1 MVISGFNQNRYLIN
15 NPIWVD
21 ITGAGAKVVLSF
33 VSLQTQVGN
42 TPIFTFYTFSGNVS
56 FDISEII
63 KALMP
68 EPNHPAS
75 PISGSIIPGNVTT
88 QTLVFQSSGD
98 VFQSS
103 GGSSQSFVKSF
114 IRGGDASM
122 GTSLT
127 LPSGSVLKES
137 PKIPVWEGYPSAK
150 YTLNA
155 NNQVVFSNIL
165 ANNEIDRRKVV
176 TCNPVFLR
184 FLNTRGGYSFW
195 MFEEWEVNE
204 KSSKTNRIDRRGNPL
219 DLGMEMAWELS
230 LNTRVEREYNATLSA
245 LLKSP
250 EVHIYRVEN
259 ILNERSSGLLTKS
272 YGAWTRIYNAGGAMQ
287 WNAFEQMNE
296 YSFKFDL
303 LFKEKP
309 TLIW

>member
-1 MVISGFNQNRYLIN
+1 MVITGINQNRYLIN
-15 NPIWVD
+15 NPIWID
-21 ITGAGAKVVLSF
+21 ISNAGEKVLLSF
-33 VSLQTQVGN
+33 NSLQSDLQN
-42 TPIFTFYTFSGNVS
+42 YPIFTFYTFNGSAEV
-56 FDISEII
+56 DLSEII
-63 KALMP
+63 KGLMP
-68 EPNHPAS
+68 ESNHPQN
-75 PISGSIIPGNVTT
+75 PIAGQVIQGNITT
-88 QTLVFQSSGD
+88 QSLTFQSLGT
-98 VFQSS
+98 VI
-103 GGSSQSFVKSF
+103 GSQNFNKVF

-122 GTSLT
+122 GTNLT
-127 LPSGSVLKES
+127 LPSGAVLKES
-137 PKIPVWEGYPSAK
+137 PKIPVWQGYPSAK
-150 YTLNA
+150 YTLNS
-155 NNQVVFSNIL
+155 NNQIIFSNIL
-165 ANNEIDRRKVV
+165 TNAEIDRRKVV

-219 DLGMEMAWELS
+219 DLGMEIAWELS
-230 LNTRVEREYNATLSA
+230 LNTRVERAYNATLSA

-259 ILNERSSGLLTKS
+259 ILNDRGLFLVKPQ
-272 YGAWTRIYNAGGAMQ
+272 WTRIYNAGGAMQ